1 MEEQAMAKRAS
12 RHPAVHQRAD
22 GRWEGQLGLPGGGR
36 KSFYGRTR
44 RETLQKL
51 EQGSWSLALGLAVS
65 SRTKTVAEFLGEW
78 LEITRRRVRLSTLEN
93 YELNARR
100 LMAHFGDVPISR
112 LSPPAIQA
120 AYHRL
125 HDRGLSDYSVLQA
138 HRTLHRALNQA
149 FHWGLIRANPT
160 ELVFPPRPQRRE
172 MTALDRDQLLLL
184 LDQTKGQRLHALL
197 VLLATSGLRVG
208 EALALRWQ
216 DLDLDA
222 RRLYIHRTLRRQ
234 HRAGVV
240 FGPPK
245 TNRSRRP
252 VVLSELAVEAL
263 RRHRLRRDDEAA
275 MSRESCDLVF
285 TNCRG
290 GPLEPAAPGKILNRA
305 LEDAGLPHIRVHDL
319 RHTAASLMLFARVH
333 PKVVQDLL
341 NHSSIRTTLDT
352 YSHAMP
358 VLHEDAVAELDDL
371 LR

>member
-1 MEEQAMAKRAS
+1 
-12 RHPAVHQRAD
+12 
-22 GRWEGQLGLPGGGR
+22 
-36 KSFYGRTR
+36 
-44 RETLQKL
+44 
-51 EQGSWSLALGLAVS
+51 
-65 SRTKTVAEFLGEW
+65 
-78 LEITRRRVRLSTLEN
+78 
-93 YELNARR
+93 
-100 LMAHFGDVPISR
+100 
-112 LSPPAIQA
+112 
-120 AYHRL
+120 
-125 HDRGLSDYSVLQA
+125 
-138 HRTLHRALNQA
+138 
-149 FHWGLIRANPT
+149 
-160 ELVFPPRPQRRE
+160 
-172 MTALDRDQLLLL
+172 
-184 LDQTKGQRLHALL
+184 
-197 VLLATSGLRVG
+197 
-208 EALALRWQ
+208 LALRWQ

-319 RHTAASLMLFARVH
+319 LG
-333 PKVVQDLL
+333 
-341 NHSSIRTTLDT
+341 HSSIRTTLDT